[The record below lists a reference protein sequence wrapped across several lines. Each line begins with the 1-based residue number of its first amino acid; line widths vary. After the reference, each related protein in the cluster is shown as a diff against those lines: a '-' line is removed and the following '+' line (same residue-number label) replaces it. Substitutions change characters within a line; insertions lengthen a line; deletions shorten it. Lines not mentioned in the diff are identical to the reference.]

1 MGGSGE
7 DHHGQ
12 AVGAGHQPGAAEHA
26 GAAHRG
32 YRVYWGTWG
41 WLLLI
46 TLLEVG
52 VVFVSMPRWTL
63 TLLLV
68 ILAGMKAVLIVAFF
82 MHLRTERISFIYA
95 VLVPM
100 VLGVI
105 LFFALI
111 PDGLHTLRMR

>member
-1 MGGSGE
+1 MGSGE
-7 DHHGQ
+7 GHHTQ
-12 AVGAGHQPGAAEHA
+12 TTDVAGHQASAPEHA
-26 GAAHRG
+26 GTAHGG
-32 YRVYWGTWG
+32 YRVYWVTWG

-52 VVFVSMPRWTL
+52 VVFVPMPRWML

-68 ILAGMKAVLIVAFF
+68 ILAGMKAGLIIAFF
-82 MHLRTERISFIYA
+82 MHVRMERISFIYT

-111 PDGLHTLRMR
+111 PDGLHTLQMR